1 MLDRFNREI
10 SYLRISIT
18 NTCNLRCTYCVPE
31 GFVFNERENNLLSFD
46 EIIKI
51 VKAGSEIGIKKIRLT
66 GGEPLLR
73 KGVEQLVYGIKQVK
87 GINELT
93 MTSNG
98 VLLKKLAK
106 PLKEAGLDRINISL
120 DTLDSDKYRRITR
133 GGNIEKVLSSIDE
146 VIAVG
151 FKNTKINTV
160 VMPDFNIDEI
170 PRIKRFCE
178 KKGIVLQRINH
189 YSLANINSIDKSYK
203 AERPL
208 ACGVCNRIRITAD
221 GKIKPC
227 LFSDIEIP
235 VDFNNVKKSL
245 IKAINIK
252 PRSGTANTSRENV
265 EIGG

>member
-18 NTCNLRCTYCVPE
+18 DNCNLRCTYCVPD
-31 GFVFNERENNLLSFD
+31 GFIFNSSEDRLLSF
-46 EIIKI
+46 EQIIEI
-51 VKAGSEIGIKKIRLT
+51 VKAGSEIGITKIRLT

-73 KGVEQLVYGIKQVK
+73 KGVEKLVYGIKRVS
-87 GINELT
+87 GITELT

-98 VLLKKLAK
+98 VLLKRLAK

-120 DTLDSDKYRRITR
+120 DTLNPEKYKKITR
-133 GGNIEKVLSSIDE
+133 GGNIENVLSAIDE
-146 VIAVG
+146 VISVG

-160 VMPDFNIDEI
+160 VLPDFNIDEI
-170 PRIKRFCE
+170 PSIRAFCE
-178 KKGIVLQRINH
+178 KKRLILQRINH
-189 YSLANINSIDKSYK
+189 YSLSNINSIDKTYT

-208 ACGVCNRIRITAD
+208 SCGVCNRIRVTAD

-227 LFSDIEIP
+227 LFSDLEIP
-235 VDFNNVKKSL
+235 IDFSSVKGSL
-245 IKAINIK
+245 INAINKK
-252 PRSGTANTSRENV
+252 PRNGTANTSRENI